1 MIFMVSMNK
10 SKEELLNLLE
20 RSILKLTENRSKKY
34 GLLLSGGVDSA
45 LLAIILKKNKI
56 KFDCFFAY
64 VKDINDPKD
73 LYFAKKLA
81 KDLNLNLNIISCE
94 KKELPVIIKDIID
107 VTNSTNPIN
116 MGVAIP
122 VYLCAKKA
130 KSKNTDV
137 LFSGLGSD
145 ELFAGYHKF
154 RLSKDIKEE
163 TKKCLENLQKDNLD
177 RDQAIA
183 SFFNLSIV
191 CPYLDK
197 DLINYSLTIDSKYL
211 LSKTQNKIIIRE
223 IGKDLGLCSEIS
235 ERKKVACQ
243 YGSNSDRVIE
253 KLAKENK
260 FKTKTEYLNSF
271 LKKNV
276 GVLFSGGKDSNL
288 SMFLVKNKYNFSC
301 LLSIIPSSNDSYMY
315 QKPELNLLNAQAEC
329 LNLPLLT
336 KNSNSVKEEEL
347 DDLELLI
354 KKTINKYKITGIVCG
369 ALFSNYQR
377 ERVLTICNKLQ
388 VELIAPLWQMD
399 QEKEIELLLNNNFK
413 FMICKIAA
421 LGLDQEYLGKVVS
434 KEDLI
439 DFKKL
444 NKKYGFNIAGE
455 GGEYETVVIDSP
467 MFKRSIKILES
478 KKIME
483 NEFTGFLEIKKILIK

>member
-1 MIFMVSMNK
+1 MQSLNK
-10 SKEELLNLLE
+10 SKEEVLSFLE
-20 RSILKLTENRSKKY
+20 RSILNLTENRSKKY

-45 LLAIILKKNKI
+45 LLAVILKKQKI
-56 KFDCFFAY
+56 NFDCFFSY
-64 VKDINDPKD
+64 VKDRIDPKD

-81 KDLNLNLNIISCE
+81 KDLNLDLKIISSE
-94 KKELPVIIKDIID
+94 KKELPIIIKNIID
-107 VTNSTNPIN
+107 ITNSTNPIN
-116 MGVAIP
+116 IGVAIP

-130 KSKNTDV
+130 KSKNIDV

-154 RLSKDIKEE
+154 RLTKDIKEE

-183 SFFNLSIV
+183 SFFDLSIV

-197 DLINYSLTIDSKYL
+197 DLINYSLNIDPKFL

-223 IGKDLGLCSEIS
+223 IAKDLGLDKEFS

-271 LKKNV
+271 FKKDI

-288 SMFLVKNKYNFSC
+288 SMFLVKDKYNFSC

-336 KNSNSVKEEEL
+336 QKSKSVKEKEL
-347 DDLELLI
+347 KDLEQLI
-354 KKTINKYKITGIVCG
+354 KKAIKKYKIKAIVCG

-388 VELIAPLWQMD
+388 IELIAPLWQMD

-421 LGLDQEYLGKVVS
+421 LGLDQKYLGKIVS
-434 KEDLI
+434 KEDLT

-444 NKKYGFNIAGE
+444 NTKYGFNIAGE
-455 GGEYETVVIDSP
+455 GGEYETIVIDSP
-467 MFKRSIKILES
+467 MFNKKIEILDY
-478 KKIME
+478 KIIME
-483 NEFTGFLEIKKILIK
+483 NDFTGFLEIKKILIK

>member
-1 MIFMVSMNK
+1 MHSLNK
-10 SKEELLNLLE
+10 SKEEVLSFLE
-20 RSILKLTENRSKKY
+20 RSILNLTENRSKKY

-64 VKDINDPKD
+64 VKDTTDSKD

-81 KDLNLNLNIISCE
+81 KDLDLNLEIISSE
-94 KKELPVIIKDIID
+94 KKQLPIIIKDIID
-107 VTNSTNPIN
+107 ITKSTNPIN
-116 MGVAIP
+116 IGVAIP

-130 KSKNTDV
+130 KSKNIDV

-145 ELFAGYHKF
+145 ELYAGYHKF
-154 RLSKDIKEE
+154 RLTKDIKEE

-183 SFFNLSIV
+183 SFFDLSIV

-197 DLINYSLTIDSKYL
+197 DLINYSLNIDPKYL
-211 LSKTQNKIIIRE
+211 ISNTQNKIIIRE
-223 IGKDLGLCSEIS
+223 IGKDLGLTKEFF

-288 SMFLVKNKYNFSC
+288 SMFLVKDKYNISC
-301 LLSIIPSSNDSYMY
+301 LLSIVPTSNDSYMY
-315 QKPELNLLNAQAEC
+315 QKPDLKILKAQADC

-336 KNSNSVKEEEL
+336 QKSKSIKEAEL
-347 DDLELLI
+347 KDLEQLI
-354 KKTINKYKITGIVCG
+354 KNAIKKYNITGVVCG
-369 ALFSNYQR
+369 ALFSNYQK
-377 ERVLTICNKLQ
+377 ERVLKICNKLKI
-388 VELIAPLWQMD
+388 ELHSPLWQMD
-399 QEKEIELLLNNNFK
+399 QEKEIELLLNNKFK
-413 FMICKIAA
+413 FIVCKIAA
-421 LGLDQEYLGKVVS
+421 LGLDKKYLGKVIS
-434 KEDLI
+434 KEDLS

-444 NKKYGFNIAGE
+444 NKKCGFNIAGE

-467 MFKRSIKILES
+467 MFNKKIEILDY
-478 KKIME
+478 KIIME
-483 NEFTGFLEIKKILIK
+483 NDFTGFLEIKKILIK

>member
-1 MIFMVSMNK
+1 MHSLNK
-10 SKEELLNLLE
+10 SKEEVLSFLE
-20 RSILKLTENRSKKY
+20 RSILNLTENRSKKY

-64 VKDINDPKD
+64 VKDTTDSKD

-81 KDLNLNLNIISCE
+81 KDLDLNLEIISSE
-94 KKELPVIIKDIID
+94 KKQLPIIIKDIID
-107 VTNSTNPIN
+107 ITKSTNPIN
-116 MGVAIP
+116 IGVAIP

-130 KSKNTDV
+130 KSKNIDV

-145 ELFAGYHKF
+145 ELYAGYHKF

-183 SFFNLSIV
+183 GFFDLSIV

-197 DLINYSLTIDSKYL
+197 DLINYSLNIDPKYL
-211 LSKTQNKIIIRE
+211 ISNTQNKIIIRE
-223 IGKDLGLCSEIS
+223 IGKDLGLTKEFF

-288 SMFLVKNKYNFSC
+288 SMFLVKDKYNISC
-301 LLSIIPSSNDSYMY
+301 LLSIVPTSNDSYMY
-315 QKPELNLLNAQAEC
+315 QKPDLKILKAQADC

-336 KNSNSVKEEEL
+336 QKSKSIKEAEL
-347 DDLELLI
+347 KDLEQLI
-354 KKTINKYKITGIVCG
+354 KNGIKKYNITGVVCG

-377 ERVLTICNKLQ
+377 ERVLKICNKLKI
-388 VELIAPLWQMD
+388 ELHSPLWQMD

-421 LGLDQEYLGKVVS
+421 LGLDEKYLGKVIS
-434 KEDLI
+434 KEDLS

-467 MFKRSIKILES
+467 MFNKKIEILDY
-478 KKIME
+478 KIIME
-483 NEFTGFLEIKKILIK
+483 NDFTGFLEIKKILIK

>member
-1 MIFMVSMNK
+1 MHSLNK
-10 SKEELLNLLE
+10 SKEEVLSFLE
-20 RSILKLTENRSKKY
+20 RSILNLTENRSKKY

-64 VKDINDPKD
+64 VKDTTDSKD

-81 KDLNLNLNIISCE
+81 KDLDLNLEIISSE
-94 KKELPVIIKDIID
+94 KKQLPIIIKDIID
-107 VTNSTNPIN
+107 ITKSTNPIN
-116 MGVAIP
+116 IGVAIP

-130 KSKNTDV
+130 KSKNIDV

-145 ELFAGYHKF
+145 ELYAGYHKF

-183 SFFNLSIV
+183 GFFDLSIV

-197 DLINYSLTIDSKYL
+197 DLINYSLNIDPKYL
-211 LSKTQNKIIIRE
+211 ISNTQNKIIIRE
-223 IGKDLGLCSEIS
+223 IGKDLGLTKEFF

-288 SMFLVKNKYNFSC
+288 SMFLVKDKYNISC
-301 LLSIIPSSNDSYMY
+301 LLSIVPTSNDSYMY
-315 QKPELNLLNAQAEC
+315 QKPDLKILKAQADC

-336 KNSNSVKEEEL
+336 QKSKSIKEAEL
-347 DDLELLI
+347 KDLEQLI
-354 KKTINKYKITGIVCG
+354 KNGIKKYNITGVVCG

-377 ERVLTICNKLQ
+377 ERVLKICNKLKI
-388 VELIAPLWQMD
+388 ELHSPLWQMD

-421 LGLDQEYLGKVVS
+421 LGLDEKYLGKVIS
-434 KEDLI
+434 KEDLT

-467 MFKRSIKILES
+467 MFNKKIEILDY
-478 KKIME
+478 KIIME
-483 NEFTGFLEIKKILIK
+483 NDFTGFLEIKKILIK